1 MVLVDELENIR
12 KRAKQLV
19 RDHRAG
25 LVTVPERIRRG
36 LPGFAQMTDRE
47 ILAARF
53 RLSDAQQ
60 LLAVEFGYGGWGEL
74 AAASTPPERVA
85 AISEKSWV
93 AFAQVLV
100 CDIETSV
107 AWYRDV
113 LGFGVDYVYGDP
125 PFYAQLRR
133 NTVAFNLRRTG
144 DQRRARPPVDEELLA
159 VRIEVGDVKALYPQ
173 VRANGA
179 ELHQTLR
186 TEPWGQR
193 TFVVSDPDGNLLS
206 FGSHMSTPPNPK
218 GDR

>member
-1 MVLVDELENIR
+1 MVSMDGLENIR

-25 LVTVPERIRRG
+25 LITVPERIRRG
-36 LPGFAQMTDRE
+36 LPRFAQMTDQE

-74 AAASTPPERVA
+74 VA
-85 AISEKSWV
+85 APAPPGQVAPVSEEGWV
-93 AFAQVLV
+93 AFAQVPV
-100 CDIETSV
+100 CDIDPSV

-125 PFYAQLRR
+125 PFYAQLRQ
-133 NTVAFNLRRTG
+133 NTVAFNLRRTS
-144 DQRRARPPVDEELLA
+144 DRRWARPPVDEELLA
-159 VRIEVGDVKALYPQ
+159 VRIEVGDVKALYLQ

-193 TFVVSDPDGNLLS
+193 TFVVCDPDGNLLS
-206 FGSHMSTPPNPK
+206 FGSHMSTPPHPK
-218 GDR
+218 GDP